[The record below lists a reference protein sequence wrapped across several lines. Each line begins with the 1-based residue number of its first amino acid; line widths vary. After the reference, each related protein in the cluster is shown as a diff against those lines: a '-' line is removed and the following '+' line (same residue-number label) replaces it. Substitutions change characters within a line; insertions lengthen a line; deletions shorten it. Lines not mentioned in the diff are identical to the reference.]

1 MTASTQKGT
10 YESIQVL
17 RGVAAILVT
26 LFHAASHAF
35 GSENVF
41 RVGNAGVDIFFIISG
56 FVMWAATARRPPTPR
71 EFLRHRVIRVVPLY
85 YLFTLALLLAWLVL
99 PSAFPHMAAP
109 TAGHVLLSLAF
120 VPHADPAGTAFPL
133 LAQGWTLNFEM
144 FFYLLFALAL
154 LLPAARRLRLL
165 AALLLALPLLGLLFP
180 ESLLRHAPALGLFNP
195 LLVEFLGGI
204 LIARWV
210 ESEWRPGAPLG
221 WAVLVLG
228 AAILTLAPNPA
239 ADNDWARLLL
249 FGVPAFLIVIGALCV
264 ETSAKNFRVGPAPL
278 LLGASSYSL
287 YLSHTI
293 MISAVGKVLGGA
305 NILLAATVTTTAAVL
320 AAIVVYLA
328 VEKPL
333 LKLLRGRRTPLPRV
347 QVAPL

>member
-1 MTASTQKGT
+1 LSASTRKGT

-35 GSENVF
+35 GSDNVF

-56 FVMWAATARRPPTPR
+56 FVMWAATARRAPTPG

-85 YLFTLALLLAWLVL
+85 YLFTLALLFVWLAL

-109 TAGHVLLSLAF
+109 TPGHVLLSLAF
-120 VPHADPAGTAFPL
+120 VPHVDPAGTAFPL

-154 LLPAARRLRLL
+154 LLPAATRLRLL
-165 AALLLALPLLGLLFP
+165 AALLLALPLLGPLFP
-180 ESLLRHAPALGLFNP
+180 EALLRRAPALGLFNP

-204 LIARWV
+204 LIARWI
-210 ESEWRPGAPLG
+210 ESDWKPGAPLAWG
-221 WAVLVLG
+221 AVVLG

-239 ADNDWARLLL
+239 SDNDWARLLL
-249 FGVPAFLIVIGALCV
+249 FGVPAFLIVLGALGV
-264 ETSAKNFRVGPAPL
+264 ETSAKSFSVGPAPL

-293 MISAVGKVLGGA
+293 VISAAGKVLGGA
-305 NILLAATVTTTAAVL
+305 NPLLAAAATTAAAVL
-320 AAIVVYLA
+320 AAIAVYLA
-328 VEKPL
+328 AEKPL
-333 LKLLRGRRTPLPRV
+333 LKLLRGRRRPLPVV
-347 QVAPL
+347 QAAPL